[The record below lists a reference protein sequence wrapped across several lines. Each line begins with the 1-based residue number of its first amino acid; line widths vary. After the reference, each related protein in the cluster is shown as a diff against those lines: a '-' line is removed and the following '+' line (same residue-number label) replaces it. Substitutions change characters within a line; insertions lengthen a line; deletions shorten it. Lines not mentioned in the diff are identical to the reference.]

1 MTGFLLDSHVL
12 LWLLSAPERLG
23 TRCRADL
30 ESAAQVRFSS
40 ASIWELRIK
49 ADLGKVTVP
58 DGLATAAVAAG
69 LRELPVTSAHVDAS
83 AGFSLPHRDPFDR
96 LLLGQADHE
105 RLALLTADRT
115 LLGAG
120 LPFVRDAAR

>member
-1 MTGFLLDSHVL
+1 MTGYLLDSHVL
-12 LWLLSAPERLG
+12 LWLLATPERLG

-30 ESAAQVRFSS
+30 EAATQVRFSA

-49 ADLGKVTVP
+49 AGLGKVRVP
-58 DGLATAAVAAG
+58 DGLAVAAVAAG

-83 AGFSLPHRDPFDR
+83 VGFSLPHRDPFDR
-96 LLLGQADHE
+96 LLVGQASQE
-105 RLALLTADRT
+105 RLTLLTADRA